1 MAPRPIIVLALL
13 TLAAGPLL
21 WLAFGRGSAAARPLP
36 RPRPAAAH
44 DGACDERTL
53 AYGLT
58 DDRGAGREYESR
70 ILFGAHPPLPRPG
83 FYAPA
88 DTPDPDAV
96 LHALSHHWLVVKYR
110 PGADTAA
117 LETLARGLAAR
128 RVLVISGGDGMPF
141 AVGALV
147 WGAQLTCA
155 HADLA
160 AAGDFARRHAA
171 AL

>member
-1 MAPRPIIVLALL
+1 MARRPIIVIVLL

-21 WLAFGRGSAAARPLP
+21 WLAFGRGNAAARPAQQSA
-36 RPRPAAAH
+36 PARH
-44 DGACDERTL
+44 SACDERKL

-58 DDRGAGREYESR
+58 DDRGASREYESR

-96 LHALSHHWLVVKYR
+96 LHALAHHWLVVKYR
-110 PGADTAA
+110 PGPDAA
-117 LETLARGLAAR
+117 AFGTLARALAGR
-128 RVLVISGGDGMPF
+128 RVLVISGGDAMPF
-141 AVGALV
+141 AVGALA

-155 HADLA
+155 RAELSA
-160 AAGDFARRHAA
+160 ARDFARRHAA